1 MTTVLIFLLVLG
13 LLVFVHEMGHFLV
26 ARRNGIKADEFGF
39 GFPPR
44 IFGLVRDDEDKK
56 WRFILGSREMNLK
69 EKVSVATHSVGNT
82 VSSEYS
88 PDELSYKHT
97 IYSLNWIPLG
107 GFVKIKGED
116 GEAKDADSFATKSA
130 WIRIKVL
137 AAGVTM
143 NFLLAWVLI
152 SVVLMAG
159 FPQQVDPNEP
169 VSGNRDIQISQV
181 LPNTP
186 AEAMGL
192 RFGDKILSIDEM
204 TALSVAQ
211 VQEYIIAHKG
221 QELSMKVQRGTQTL
235 ALKGMPRAEYPKNE
249 GALGIGLGETEMKQ
263 YVWYK
268 ALPEGA
274 VTTYHLTSSMVS
286 GIFGILKGLVTGTHE
301 GLSDVSGPVGI
312 AKLTGQVNDLGLV
325 YLLYFAAILSIN
337 LGIINILP
345 IPALDGGRILFIL
358 IEVAKGSPVSQKVEG
373 IFHQIGF
380 MLLLLLMLLVTVN
393 DFSKFHIFGRLF
405 GG

>member
-44 IFGLVRDDEDKK
+44 IAGLVWDDEKK
-56 WRFILGSREMNLK
+56 RHRFVRSGE
-69 EKVSVATHSVGNT
+69 EVVSPHT
-82 VSSEYS
+82 V
-88 PDELSYKHT
+88 
-97 IYSLNWIPLG
+97 YSLNWIPLG

-116 GEAKDADSFATKSA
+116 GEAKDSDSFATKSA
-130 WIRIKVL
+130 WVRIKVL

-152 SVVLMAG
+152 SIVLMAG
-159 FPQQVDPNEP
+159 FPQQVDPNAS
-169 VSGNRDIQISQV
+169 VSGKRDIQISQV

-186 AEAMGL
+186 AESMGL
-192 RFGDKILSIDEM
+192 RAGDKIVSVGDSNAM
-204 TALSVAQ
+204 SVAQ
-211 VQEYIIAHKG
+211 VQEYIAARKG
-221 QELSMKVQRGTQTL
+221 QEITLRIERGTQALTL
-235 ALKGMPRAEYPKNE
+235 NGMPRTDYPKDE
-249 GALGIGLGETEMKQ
+249 GSLGIGLGETEMIS
-263 YVWYK
+263 YAWYE
-268 ALPEGA
+268 AIREGA
-274 VTTYHLTSSMVS
+274 IATYNLTSAMVV
-286 GIFGILKGLVTGTHE
+286 GIADIFKGLVTGTHE

-312 AKLTGQVNDLGLV
+312 AKLTGQMSNLGLV

-345 IPALDGGRILFIL
+345 IPALDGGRIFFIL
-358 IEVAKGSPVSQKVEG
+358 IEVIKGSPVSQRVEG

-380 MLLLLLMLLVTVN
+380 ALLLLLMLLVTVN
-393 DFSKFHIFGRLF
+393 DFSKFHIFSRLF